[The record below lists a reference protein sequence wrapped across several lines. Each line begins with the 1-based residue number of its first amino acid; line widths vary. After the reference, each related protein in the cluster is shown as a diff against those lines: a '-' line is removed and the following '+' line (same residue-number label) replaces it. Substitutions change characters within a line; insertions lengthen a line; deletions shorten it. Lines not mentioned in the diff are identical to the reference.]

1 MRPAAMRNRPKG
13 RTLLRWMVALLLACA
28 AAAAQESRGSI
39 AGVVT
44 DAQSAGIPGATV
56 VITNADTGVAVTL
69 ATNERGVYLAPLL
82 LPGNYR
88 ITAEHE
94 GFRRFTREGVTLS
107 VNDSLRID
115 VALELGAVTETV
127 NVVAAAPLIEAS
139 NGNMGV
145 VVGSREVSELPLPH
159 GNPYV
164 LVGLA

>member
-82 LPGNYR
+82 LPGTYR

-94 GFRRFTREGVTLS
+94 GFTREGVTRS